1 MDQERQQGT
10 ATSPSASR
18 LETRRSRIS
27 PALSFFHPALAVAP
41 AAASM
46 EAASHAVAEAAA
58 YAVAEGSDMGDTHV
72 VGETATPK
80 TGDIYAAVG
89 ETVTSDMG
97 DTYAAETHAVMSDGP
112 LGAYARVAEAV
123 YPGAAAGVFFAHLT
137 RPCQASPEGLHII
150 LFEARS
156 AFTRVAA
163 CTLTRLPIRDP
174 LSEGFRQF
182 VASMPAPIASG
193 WSESPG
199 GTCTH
204 GKAPPCYG
212 THQADLA

>member
-1 MDQERQQGT
+1 MAR
-10 ATSPSASR
+10 
-18 LETRRSRIS
+18 
-27 PALSFFHPALAVAP
+27 

-123 YPGAAAGVFFAHLT
+123 AEFRASAIVGTIAAIGGVGAISATCHKYHRLHQAGYSRKSDCIQT
-137 RPCQASPEGLHII
+137 RPD
-150 LFEARS
+150 RN
-156 AFTRVAA
+156 TRRNRTAQQPVVSQQSQPWTTQ
-163 CTLTRLPIRDP
+163 CRQPTRRL
-174 LSEGFRQF
+174 
-182 VASMPAPIASG
+182 
-193 WSESPG
+193 
-199 GTCTH
+199 
-204 GKAPPCYG
+204 
-212 THQADLA
+212 

>member
-58 YAVAEGSDMGDTHV
+58 YAVAEGSDMGDT
-72 VGETATPK
+72 
-80 TGDIYAAVG
+80 
-89 ETVTSDMG
+89 
-97 DTYAAETHAVMSDGP
+97 YAAETHAVMSDGP

-123 YPGAAAGVFFAHLT
+123 AEFRVSAIVGTIAAIGGVGA
-137 RPCQASPEGLHII
+137 
-150 LFEARS
+150 
-156 AFTRVAA
+156 
-163 CTLTRLPIRDP
+163 
-174 LSEGFRQF
+174 
-182 VASMPAPIASG
+182 
-193 WSESPG
+193 
-199 GTCTH
+199 
-204 GKAPPCYG
+204 
-212 THQADLA
+212 